1 MKTQDDNDVEL
12 VQLAT
17 RIPRRL
23 VRSLKEFCV
32 RNEIP
37 MQSFVR
43 AALSE
48 KLARTRTR
56 GAARLSSRGAR

>member
-1 MKTQDDNDVEL
+1 MKTHDAEIEL

-37 MQSFVR
+37 MQNFVR

-56 GAARLSSRGAR
+56 GAARFAARGSR

>member
-1 MKTQDDNDVEL
+1 MKTQDHEVEL

-37 MQSFVR
+37 MQNFVR

-48 KLARTRTR
+48 KLARSRTR
-56 GAARLSSRGAR
+56 PAARFSIRGVR

>member
-1 MKTQDDNDVEL
+1 MKPQDVDVEL

-37 MQSFVR
+37 MQTFVR

-48 KLARTRTR
+48 KLAR
-56 GAARLSSRGAR
+56 AGARSARRNSARGLR

>member
-1 MKTQDDNDVEL
+1 MRSSDNDVEL

-23 VRSLKEFCV
+23 VRNLKEFCV

-37 MQSFVR
+37 MQTFVR

-48 KLARTRTR
+48 KLARARTR
-56 GAARLSSRGAR
+56 GEPRLSARGTR